1 MNKYESYKKV
11 NLPWLNEI
19 PSHWE
24 FIKLKRIANFITGNS
39 IKDEDKPK
47 YSNNNFSRIYVSTS
61 DIDGNSMKIKH
72 KSNIYI
78 PVDNKHFKISKK
90 GSTLVCIEGGS
101 GGKKVAFVYSDVNF
115 GNKLCS
121 IKANDLVDKFIYYVI
136 LSQVFKTYFQL
147 KINGD
152 RNGVSLEN
160 IGNFLFPLPP
170 ISEQEQIANYLDW
183 KINEVDKLIL
193 VEKEKINQIKKLIK
207 LKINNY
213 FENIMKFSKDNK
225 RLRFLYNFQN
235 GISTSKD
242 YINGTYPFLT
252 YSDVYGNLLLPE
264 KLSGKIN
271 STKQEQ
277 DIYSIK
283 KGDLFFTRT
292 SEKIEDAARVSLALK
307 DIENAVFNGFT
318 IRLRPNE
325 NNRLVDKFVL
335 YYLDSDLVRHKIL
348 NKLNLVTRVSIKQ
361 DILKD
366 ILIPIIKE
374 DEQIKI
380 VENIESIRTNCLKKI
395 KFIEQK
401 INQLQLLKQSLI
413 AEVVTGKIDVRDVV
427 IPKYEKSTI
436 IEEDEIEEMEV

>member
-19 PSHWE
+19 PSHWGINYISHIFKE
-24 FIKLKRIANFITGNS
+24 RNEKNTDLKIDFILSVTKNKGVIPYYEKGNIGNKS
-39 IKDEDKPK
+39 
-47 YSNNNFSRIYVSTS
+47 SN
-61 DIDGNSMKIKH
+61 DISNYKIVYPNELVLNSMNMVIGSLG
-72 KSNIYI
+72 KSKY
-78 PVDNKHFKISKK
+78 K
-90 GSTLVCIEGGS
+90 GV
-101 GGKKVAFVYSDVNF
+101 
-115 GNKLCS
+115 
-121 IKANDLVDKFIYYVI
+121 
-136 LSQVFKTYFQL
+136 LSQVYYVLQLNDLEKYNIDYLTYVFKNSNFYESL
-147 KINGD
+147 KVLGKGILD
-152 RNGVSLEN
+152 HRLRVPMELLKYEKLP
-160 IGNFLFPLPP
+160 IPP
-170 ISEQEQIANYLDW
+170 IDEQNQIANYLDW

-292 SEKIEDAARVSLALK
+292 SEKIEDAGRVSLALK

-436 IEEDEIEEMEV
+436 IEEDEIEEMEI